1 MLEHLSRRS
10 AVPDDVPPIH
20 KRYACRTSMRREEE
34 LELGITTTKKRAG
47 MDMPKLNPQA
57 ARITAETIEL
67 AALMQV
73 KALAFDSEHPD
84 NPFGTSTAAAY
95 ANAIRALALETEQEE
110 VAMLMMQASIR
121 VMQRLLLS
129 QANMQLPA

>member
-1 MLEHLSRRS
+1 M
-10 AVPDDVPPIH
+10 PQ
-20 KRYACRTSMRREEE
+20 EEA
-34 LELGITTTKKRAG
+34 LELGIATTRRAG
-47 MDMPKLNPQA
+47 MDMPKSDTHA

-129 QANMQLPA
+129 QANMHLPA

>member
-10 AVPDDVPPIH
+10 SSACTTGHPIH
-20 KRYACRTSMRREEE
+20 KRYACRTSTPTEEE
-34 LELGITTTKKRAG
+34 LELRITTTKRAG

-129 QANMQLPA
+129 QANMTLPA

>member
-1 MLEHLSRRS
+1 M
-10 AVPDDVPPIH
+10 P
-20 KRYACRTSMRREEE
+20 REEG
-34 LELGITTTKKRAG
+34 LELGITTTKRAG
-47 MDMPKLNPQA
+47 MDMPKSSTHA

-110 VAMLMMQASIR
+110 VAMMMMKASIR

-129 QANMQLPA
+129 QADTHLPV

>member
-1 MLEHLSRRS
+1 
-10 AVPDDVPPIH
+10 
-20 KRYACRTSMRREEE
+20 
-34 LELGITTTKKRAG
+34 
-47 MDMPKLNPQA
+47 MDMPKSSHA

-84 NPFGTSTAAAY
+84 NPFGTSTAADY
-95 ANAIRALALETEQEE
+95 ASAIRALALETEQEE

-129 QANMQLPA
+129 QANMHLPA